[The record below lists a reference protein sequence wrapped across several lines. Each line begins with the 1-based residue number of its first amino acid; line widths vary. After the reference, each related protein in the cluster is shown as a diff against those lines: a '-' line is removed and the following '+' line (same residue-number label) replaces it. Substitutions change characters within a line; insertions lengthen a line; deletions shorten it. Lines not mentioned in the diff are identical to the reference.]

1 MDNSNRKK
9 SEEIKVFDI
18 EVSSLIKN
26 FGKFTA
32 VDGISF
38 KVASGEI
45 FGLLGPNGAG
55 KTTTIKMLTTLLEP
69 TGGNAKIAS
78 HDIIKEKNSV
88 RQNIGIV
95 FQDPSLDDK
104 LTGKENLIFHGMLYN
119 LKKELMEERIKNV
132 LKLVE
137 LEEKAD
143 VLVENYSGGMKRR
156 LEIARGLMHMPKV
169 LFLDEPTVGLDP
181 QTRRKIWDYIVE
193 LNKKHNTTIVL
204 TTHYIEEADFL
215 CSRVAFV
222 DHGKII
228 ALDTPEK
235 LKSAMGGDMISLKI
249 EGTVEKSIFN
259 SIKWIKHTSF
269 VNDIFELTV
278 ENGEKRIPELL
289 KILENKGIT
298 VMSVNL
304 RKPSL
309 EDVFIKAT
317 GRGIREEG
325 GNSKDKMRM
334 FRGRR

>member
-1 MDNSNRKK
+1 MVDSGKK
-9 SEEIKVFDI
+9 NNVDIKVFDI

-32 VDGISF
+32 VDNISF
-38 KVASGEI
+38 RVASGEI

-69 TGGNAKIAS
+69 TKGNAKIAG

-88 RQNIGIV
+88 RQSIGIV

-181 QTRRKIWDYIVE
+181 QTRRKIWDYIIE

-235 LKSAMGGDMISLKI
+235 LKNAMGGDMISLKI
-249 EGTVEKSIFN
+249 EGVVEKSIFN

-269 VNDIFELTV
+269 VNDVFELTV

-289 KILENKGIT
+289 KILENKGIS

-317 GRGIREEG
+317 GRGIREEA

-334 FRGRR
+334 FRGR

>member
-1 MDNSNRKK
+1 MVDSGKK
-9 SEEIKVFDI
+9 NNVDIKVFDI

-32 VDGISF
+32 VDNISF
-38 KVASGEI
+38 RVASGEI

-69 TGGNAKIAS
+69 TKGNAKIAG

-88 RQNIGIV
+88 RQSIGIV

-181 QTRRKIWDYIVE
+181 QTRRKIWDYIIE

-235 LKSAMGGDMISLKI
+235 LKNAMGGDMISLKI
-249 EGTVEKSIFN
+249 EGVVEKSIFN

-269 VNDIFELTV
+269 VNDVFELTV

-289 KILENKGIT
+289 KILENKGIS

-334 FRGRR
+334 FRGR